1 MSTYLIFYL
10 GSYLGPL
17 EAEDAEEAADRA
29 SIIWDLDRDLI
40 TAVEPEEGI

>member
-1 MSTYLIFYL
+1 VNTYLILYL

-29 SIIWDLDRDLI
+29 SIIWNLDRDLI
-40 TAVEPEEGI
+40 TAVEPEEAL